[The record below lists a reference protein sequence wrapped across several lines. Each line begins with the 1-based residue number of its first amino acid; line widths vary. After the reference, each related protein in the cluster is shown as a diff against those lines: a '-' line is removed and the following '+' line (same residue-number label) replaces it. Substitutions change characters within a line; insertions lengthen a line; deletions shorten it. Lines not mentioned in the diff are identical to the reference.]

1 MGEDRM
7 IPKLMAQRDA
17 PELAP
22 GEGSPPPATVGRHA
36 SSTDDR
42 TLHVPP
48 IDEQTFKVPLTI
60 REMLGLFAISF
71 SYGFVFNSL
80 NSIVVPK
87 EIDRL
92 MSENQSMWLGL
103 VMAAGAFCQ
112 LAAPVMG
119 AWSDRTGRRMPFLI
133 HGSVIT
139 IVGLSIFIAII
150 NVYSLMLLL
159 VAHMCA
165 TVGLSIQY
173 AIMTSLL
180 SDCVA
185 EDQVGTGSGVIAM
198 LAMLGSGFGYGMFA
212 CKFSLASSYFGYIM
226 AIVICLSFS
235 IGFLPKSLDRYLV
248 EVSRRLK
255 RGEDRPRRGPHSA
268 GISIFCMYDVL
279 ASLSPPSPAKHPDFA
294 WACLSRSLFN
304 AGLSGQVYLV
314 YYFRDVVHVTDP
326 VQAMSWVAVMAL
338 LGGILA
344 AIPSGIMSD
353 QVGKKPLVYV
363 SIGVTILAL
372 SLFMLA
378 ESLSHLLLIGLI
390 FGVGNVAYLSVDY
403 AIGVQ
408 VLPRS
413 DDVDTPPRTPKADPR
428 LGRMLSSVTPHSHDS
443 LPSQASFAIPRR
455 MGTTDAAKDLGLFAM
470 AATLGQLVGQLVYGA
485 VLQLYAEKGPDTPE
499 THYSHWGYIAVYSI
513 GGVMFLLSGL
523 CMHFIQEVQ

>member
-1 MGEDRM
+1 VE
-7 IPKLMAQRDA
+7 AAA
-17 PELAP
+17 PVSGRE
-22 GEGSPPPATVGRHA
+22 PPVPRHLSFFDERSAHTV
-36 SSTDDR
+36 
-42 TLHVPP
+42 VFE
-48 IDEQTFKVPLTI
+48 EQTFKVPLSI
-60 REMLGLFAISF
+60 REMMGLFAISF

-80 NSIVVPK
+80 NSIVVPR

-92 MSENQSMWLGL
+92 MADKQSMWLGL
-103 VMAAGAFCQ
+103 VMSAGAFCQ
-112 LAAPVMG
+112 LAAPIMG
-119 AWSDRTGRRMPFLI
+119 AWSDRTGRRLPFLV
-133 HGSVIT
+133 HGSAVT
-139 IVGLSIFIAII
+139 IVGLTVFIATI
-150 NVYSLMLLL
+150 NLYSLSLLM

-185 EDQVGTGSGVIAM
+185 DDQVGTGSGVIAM

-212 CKFSLASSYFGYIM
+212 CKFGLASSYLGYIL
-226 AIVICLSFS
+226 AIVVCLGLS
-235 IGFLPKSLDRYLV
+235 IACLPKSLDRYLG
-248 EVSRRLK
+248 EISRRHK
-255 RGEDRPRRGPHSA
+255 RPEDRRRAPHPHGHGLSWM
-268 GISIFCMYDVL
+268 CVTDVL
-279 ASLSPPSPAKHPDFA
+279 ASLAPPSPAKYPDFA

-314 YYFRDVVHVTDP
+314 YYFRDVIRVRDP
-326 VQAMSWVAVMAL
+326 IQAMSWVAVMAL

-353 QVGKKPLVYV
+353 RVGKKPLVYI
-363 SIGVTILAL
+363 SIAVTITAL

-378 ESLSHLLLIGLI
+378 ESLTHLLLIGLV

-413 DDVDTPPRTPKADPR
+413 DDVATPPVSPPISPS
-428 LGRMLSSVTPHSHDS
+428 GRRALSSHERPFPRTVTMSGAVGVPSDS
-443 LPSQASFAIPRR
+443 QGSIVLPRKA
-455 MGTTDAAKDLGLFAM
+455 GTTDAAKDLGLFAM
-470 AATLGQLVGQLVYGA
+470 AATLGQLIGQLLYGA
-485 VLQLYAEKGPDTPE
+485 VLQGYAVTDGAHGEA
-499 THYSHWGYIAVYSI
+499 HYSHWGYIAVYST

-523 CMHFIQEVQ
+523 CMHFIQDVR